1 MRIDLSRHEIVD
13 PALGETCIAALD
25 EEGYVVLENALDAR
39 QLAALRA
46 DVEPWFEAT
55 PRSEGPFYGYN
66 TTRFGRL
73 LVKSAVSQD
82 MVLNPLLLTLARHY
96 LEPASGWFK
105 LNVTQ
110 AIRIHPGER
119 EQVPHKD
126 ELIYGVNDTGHQR
139 ILYVMW
145 AVDEFTAE
153 NGATRIWPGSH
164 LTPFDPAN
172 IPEESILAEMP
183 AGSAL
188 VFLGSMLHCGG
199 ANRSSR
205 PRTGIVTGY
214 CEGCLEQYE
223 NAFLS
228 YPPEVAKTFP
238 VELQE
243 LIGYRIGANNLNNVE
258 MRDPRIV
265 FDGELAPVAARDHL
279 RPEDIALIEHYYASR
294 TAA

>member
-1 MRIDLSRHEIVD
+1 MRIDLANHDIVD
-13 PALGETCIAALD
+13 PDLAEACLAALD
-25 EEGYVVLENALDAR
+25 GEGFVVLENALDAR
-39 QLAALRA
+39 QLATLRA
-46 DVEPWFEAT
+46 DVEPWFAAT
-55 PRSEGPFYGYN
+55 PRAEGPFYGYN

-73 LVKSAVSQD
+73 LVKSEIAQD
-82 MVLNPLLLTLARHY
+82 MVLNPLLLSLARHY

-126 ELIYGVNDTGHQR
+126 ELIYGVNDTGHER

-145 AVDEFTAE
+145 AVDDFTAE

-164 LTPFDPAN
+164 KTPFDPAN
-172 IPEESILAEMP
+172 IANPSILAEMP

-188 VFLGSMLHCGG
+188 VFLGSMMHCGG
-199 ANRSSR
+199 SNRSVQS
-205 PRTGIVTGY
+205 RTGIVTGY

-258 MRDPRIV
+258 MRDPRIL
-265 FDGELAPVAARDHL
+265 FEGELAPMAARDHL
-279 RPEDIALIEHYYASR
+279 RPEDVALIEQYYASR